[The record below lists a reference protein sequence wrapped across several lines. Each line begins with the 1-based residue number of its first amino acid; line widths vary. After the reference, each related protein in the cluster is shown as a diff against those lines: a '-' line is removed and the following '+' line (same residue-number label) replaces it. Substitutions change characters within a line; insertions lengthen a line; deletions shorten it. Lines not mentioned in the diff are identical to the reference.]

1 MSRAIPSA
9 ALPVPPATASADV
22 RTHLVDTLRRDLVG
36 PRPGGDADLQ
46 DETLPA
52 RPSRWYLTGFL
63 KPRRQA
69 EDTAASPAAAEG
81 ELGAIQGGD
90 GGTDDGDDDP
100 VGTRRSFLPSSIG
113 ISALLPSGTPSIE
126 VRATWGDYAALDL
139 ATPDAG
145 SAPGSDAE
153 AGDDP
158 ASQREPDAAA
168 APPTPDAPVPAA
180 AAPDMPGQDTPSQG
194 TLSALRW
201 RRTPRAV
208 SLDVSLNTDAT
219 LATHDLP
226 GSGGLHL
233 AVICRPVRLTID
245 EAPRDLLAVQVF
257 LVNDRPPTPV
267 ASLVDEVYAFQ
278 AGLELR
284 CEAGFVARPD
294 LRGAE
299 GGDWDQQV
307 NDLHFAGV
315 GELAVGH
322 NVAAEW
328 EDADPCRRVCTA
340 WMPQAMVPRVEPF
353 RAIAGE
359 RRMEELGK
367 LPDFAAA
374 RAALDPLT
382 HDYRA
387 WIAAQRPG
395 LAELTPGRRAVAAT
409 LLDNAATAADRIEA
423 GIAALADPDVLDAF
437 RLANRAVALAA
448 MRREA
453 QERRRD
459 GKPFDPAASRKP
471 EWYPFQL
478 AFILLGLAGL
488 ADPHHPD
495 RECVDLLFFPTGG
508 GKTEAYLGLAAFAIG
523 LRRRRNPGLTGAG
536 LAVLMR
542 YTLRLLTLDQLGRAA
557 AVICAME
564 LERVADPAQWGDW
577 PIEIG
582 LWVGQGATPNRMGRK
597 GEPDPKRRATRT
609 KVLDL
614 RAGRNTQPIPIKACP
629 WCGSPF
635 GKDSFSLAPDW
646 DVPRELVIACTDPT
660 RACDFHTS
668 KSRPLPIQAV
678 DEPIYRR
685 LPAFMIATV
694 DKFAGMPWTG
704 EIAGFFGGADRH
716 VPGEGF
722 HGAANPGRGVRLP
735 APLKPPE
742 LVIQDELHLIS
753 GPLGTMAGLYEA
765 ALDRLC
771 LRDRVRPKIV
781 ASTATVRRAEKQ
793 IRALFDRGR
802 VDVFPPPGPD
812 RGDSFFARSRPKGD
826 PSGRLYVGIA
836 APGGSPKVNFLR
848 GAVTLM
854 AAAEHQ
860 WTWHKGASPNSA
872 DPYMTLLC
880 YFNALRELGSARNMV
895 EGEIQSRLAKYG
907 GHKRV
912 GETDAGL
919 RSRQIDFDCPELTSR
934 VSTDRVSETKERLTF
949 PHERKGR
956 VDAALATNMISVGLD
971 ITRLGLML
979 VSGQPK
985 TVSEYIQATSRIG
998 RSDDRPGLVV
1008 VLLNTNKPR
1017 DRSHYERF
1025 RAWHDAFYRGVEA
1038 VSVTP
1043 FSARALDRG
1052 LAPVVVALARL
1063 GDPILTGDPAA
1074 GLLSGQRA
1082 AANTLAGSVAARAGR
1097 SDRGLTA
1104 TEAGALAAS
1113 VGARVT
1119 GLLDAWEGAAARVQ
1133 GAAASLVYAGQ
1144 GVRLLQ
1150 EATPGA
1156 VDGVEADLRQFR
1168 SPRSLRDVEAN
1179 VRVAVLSPS
1188 GLELT

>member
-1 MSRAIPSA
+1 MSRPIPSA
-9 ALPVPPATASADV
+9 ALPLAPPAVSADV

-36 PRPGGDADLQ
+36 PGPDGDADLQ
-46 DETLPA
+46 AEVLPVS
-52 RPSRWYLTGFL
+52 PSSWYLTGYL
-63 KPRRQA
+63 KPKRQPDKA
-69 EDTAASPAAAEG
+69 ETNPAAMEG
-81 ELGAIQGGD
+81 ELGANRGGAD
-90 GGTDDGDDDP
+90 TGDDGQGD
-100 VGTRRSFLPSSIG
+100 VVATARTFRPSSIG
-113 ISALLPSGTPSIE
+113 ISTLLPSGTLFIE
-126 VRATWGDYAALDL
+126 VRATWGDYAVLDL
-139 ATPDAG
+139 PDAG
-145 SAPGSDAE
+145 VPRSDAE
-153 AGDDP
+153 AGGP
-158 ASQREPDAAA
+158 ASLDA
-168 APPTPDAPVPAA
+168 
-180 AAPDMPGQDTPSQG
+180 PSQG

-201 RRTPRAV
+201 RRTPCAV
-208 SLDVSLNTDAT
+208 TLDVPLTPDAT
-219 LATHDLP
+219 LAAHELP

-233 AVICRPVRLTID
+233 AVICRPVRLNID
-245 EAPRDLLAVQVF
+245 EAPRDLLALQVF
-257 LVNDRPPTPV
+257 LVNDRLPV
-267 ASLVDEVYAFQ
+267 PVPARVDQAYAFQ
-278 AGLELR
+278 AGLDLR

-294 LRGAE
+294 LRGTE

-328 EDADPCRRVCTA
+328 EDADPCRHVSTV
-340 WMPQAMVPRVEPF
+340 WMPKAMVPRVEPF

-359 RRMEELGK
+359 RRMEVLGK

-382 HDYRA
+382 RDYRA
-387 WIAAQRPG
+387 WIAAQHPG
-395 LAELTPGRRAVAAT
+395 LAGLTPGRRTVAAT
-409 LLDNAATAADRIEA
+409 LLDHAGVAADRIEA

-437 RLANRAVALAA
+437 RLANRAVRLAA

-459 GKPFDPAASRKP
+459 NKPFDPAASRAP
-471 EWYPFQL
+471 TWYPFQL
-478 AFILLGLAGL
+478 AFILLGLPGL
-488 ADPHHPD
+488 ADPRHPD
-495 RECVDLLFFPTGG
+495 RESVDLLFFPTGG

-564 LERVADPAQWGDW
+564 LERLADPARWGDW

-597 GEPDPKRRATRT
+597 GEPDPKRRAART

-614 RAGRNTQPIPIKACP
+614 RAGRSAQPIPLKACP
-629 WCGSPF
+629 WCGSEF
-635 GKDSFSLAPDW
+635 GKSSFSLAPDW

-668 KSRPLPIQAV
+668 RSRPLPIQAV

-694 DKFAGMPWTG
+694 DKFAAMPWTG

-716 VPGEGF
+716 VAGKSF
-722 HGAANPGRGVRLP
+722 LGAANPGRGTRLP
-735 APLKPPE
+735 APLKPPD

-771 LRDRVRPKIV
+771 RQHGARPKVV

-793 IRALFDRGR
+793 IRALFDRER
-802 VDVFPPPGPD
+802 VYVFPPPGPD

-860 WTWHKGASPNSA
+860 WAMHKGAPSNPA

-912 GETDAGL
+912 GEADAGL

-934 VSTDRVSETKERLTF
+934 VSTDRVSDTKERLAF

-985 TVSEYIQATSRIG
+985 TVSEYIQATSRVG
-998 RSDDRPGLVV
+998 RLDDRPGLVV

-1063 GDPILTGDPAA
+1063 GDPALTGDPAA
-1074 GLLSGQRA
+1074 GLLGGRRA
-1082 AANTLAGSVAARAGR
+1082 AADALAGSVAARAGR
-1097 SDRGLTA
+1097 SDRGLT
-1104 TEAGALAAS
+1104 TVEADALAAS
-1113 VGARVT
+1113 VGARAA
-1119 GLLDAWEGAAARVQ
+1119 GLLDAWEGAAARVE

-1144 GVRLLQ
+1144 GVHLLQ

-1168 SPRSLRDVEAN
+1168 APRSLRDVEAS
-1179 VRVAVLSPS
+1179 VRVAVLSPT
-1188 GLELT
+1188 GQELT

>member
-1 MSRAIPSA
+1 MSRPIPPAAPSA
-9 ALPVPPATASADV
+9 AAPPAAGSAPTTSADV

-36 PRPGGDADLQ
+36 PRPDGDAALQ
-46 DETLPA
+46 AEVLPVS
-52 RPSRWYLTGFL
+52 PSSWYLTGYL
-63 KPRRQA
+63 KPRRQPDRV
-69 EDTAASPAAAEG
+69 ETNPAAMEG
-81 ELGAIQGGD
+81 ELGANQGGAD
-90 GGTDDGDDDP
+90 GGDDGQDD
-100 VGTRRSFLPSSIG
+100 VVATARTFRPSSIG

-139 ATPDAG
+139 PVAG
-145 SAPGSDAE
+145 APGTDVE
-153 AGDDP
+153 ADGDP
-158 ASQREPDAAA
+158 ASRREPAAA
-168 APPTPDAPVPAA
+168 APPTSDVPRQDAP
-180 AAPDMPGQDTPSQG
+180 GQG
-194 TLSALRW
+194 TLNARRW

-208 SLDVSLNTDAT
+208 SRDVPLNPDAT
-219 LATHDLP
+219 LTPHDLP

-257 LVNDRPPTPV
+257 LVNDRPLSPV
-267 ASLVDEVYAFQ
+267 ATLADEMYAFQ

-284 CEAGFVARPD
+284 CAPGFVARPD
-294 LRGAE
+294 LRGAA

-340 WMPQAMVPRVEPF
+340 WMPKTMVPRVEPVKG
-353 RAIAGE
+353 IAGE

-382 HDYRA
+382 RDYRA

-395 LAELTPGRRAVAAT
+395 LAELTPGRRAVAAR
-409 LLDNAATAADRIEA
+409 LLDHAGTAADRIEA
-423 GIAALADPDVLDAF
+423 GIAALADPNVLDAF
-437 RLANRAVALAA
+437 RLANRAVAKAA
-448 MRREA
+448 MRR
-453 QERRRD
+453 
-459 GKPFDPAASRKP
+459 DPGRTP

-478 AFILLGLAGL
+478 AFILLGLPGL
-488 ADPHHPD
+488 ADPRHPD
-495 RECVDLLFFPTGG
+495 RDSVDLLFFPTGG

-557 AVICAME
+557 AVVCAME
-564 LERVADPAQWGDW
+564 LERQADPARWGEW

-597 GEPDPKRRATRT
+597 GEPDPKRRTVRM
-609 KVLDL
+609 KVLDYKNGKT
-614 RAGRNTQPIPIKACP
+614 APIPIKTCP

-635 GKDSFSLAPDW
+635 TENSFDLRPDW
-646 DVPRELVIACTDPT
+646 DVPRELVIACTDRT

-722 HGAANPGRGVRLP
+722 LGAANPGRGARLP

-771 LRDRVRPKIV
+771 LQHGARPKIV

-793 IRALFDRGR
+793 IRALFDRER
-802 VDVFPPPGPD
+802 VHVFPPPGPD
-812 RGDSFFARSRPKGD
+812 RGDSFFARSRAKGD

-860 WTWHKGASPNSA
+860 WALHKGASPNPA

-912 GETDAGL
+912 EEADAGL

-934 VSTDRVSETKERLTF
+934 VSTDRVSDTKERLAF

-985 TVSEYIQATSRIG
+985 TVSEYIQATSRVG
-998 RSDDRPGLVV
+998 RLDDRPGLVI

-1017 DRSHYERF
+1017 DRSHYEGF
-1025 RAWHDAFYRGVEA
+1025 RTWHDAFYRGVEA

-1063 GDPILTGDPAA
+1063 GDPALTGDPAA
-1074 GLLSGQRA
+1074 GLLGTRRA
-1082 AANTLAGSVAARAGR
+1082 AADALAGSVAARAGR
-1097 SDRGLTA
+1097 GDGLA
-1104 TEAGALAAS
+1104 SAEADALAAA
-1113 VGARVT
+1113 VGARAS
-1119 GLLDAWEGAAARVQ
+1119 GLLDAWQGAAARVEA
-1133 GAAASLVYAGQ
+1133 AAASLVYAGQ

-1168 SPRSLRDVEAN
+1168 APRSLRDVEAS

-1188 GLELT
+1188 GQELT